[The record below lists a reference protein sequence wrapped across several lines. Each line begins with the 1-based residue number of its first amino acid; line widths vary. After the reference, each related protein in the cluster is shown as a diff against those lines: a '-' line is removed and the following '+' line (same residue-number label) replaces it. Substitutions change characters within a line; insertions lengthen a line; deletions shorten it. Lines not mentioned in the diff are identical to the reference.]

1 MEPRKGFEKGRTL
14 MKEAALFQRRAAFV
28 VVVST
33 LVVSGCTGTFSGS
46 GSNLDK
52 TTIDRS
58 TSAAALEGT
67 QPTAAM
73 GNQIALGSRTL
84 MNSATDSI
92 GLALTQTTD
101 GSQVIVETA
110 GELPKYE
117 VTELHSPERLVIDLL
132 GHPNTST
139 RTFETPES
147 SVLSGV
153 RIGSHADKSRIVLDL
168 PTGATVTHQ
177 VDQRDGKLVLSL
189 SGAAVARDSAAQE
202 TLARSAPEPT
212 IPDASADRGGAVTP
226 AEATLDSQFALTDS
240 PSTTQSASNV
250 LNSLQ
255 IALDGA
261 HGNMVV
267 AELSNPAQV
276 SLKKTAQ
283 SEYVATIKG
292 FRPDTESVQ
301 TVLAPPGSGLIRS
314 ARPVMQGSDLLL
326 RIFAQPGTDLT
337 ARVNGNNLTIRSTN
351 DADLAEKLMAQPKLD
366 ATGAPVIT
374 EPAKPSA
381 PEAAKDGATA
391 GSKPAAGGNAPAATD
406 AAPSELAQLL
416 GGNERYSGRL
426 ISLDLQD
433 TDIDN
438 ALRII
443 AEVSNL
449 NIIASGE
456 VTGKVTLRLI
466 DVPWDQALDVI
477 LKTNGLD
484 KVQEGNVIR
493 IAPIDKLKAE
503 REALKQAQQAEE
515 ELEPLV
521 VKYIRVSYAKAAEL
535 KQIVDT
541 VISERGSTA
550 YDERTNQLIIKDI
563 SKGIKNVGELV
574 SKLDLRTPQVLLET
588 QIVEAS
594 RSLSR
599 DLGSELGFSMVQSP
613 ETGNATGSNFPNAI
627 TFGGS
632 VDPASGITG
641 SAFPVGVSPTEGS
654 AVALLFDSADG
665 TQTLSMRLSA
675 LEKEGRARV
684 VSRPSVA
691 TTNNKEAV
699 IESTK
704 EIQVKLPSGGLSVA
718 TGQGATTQDSN
729 SATQSIKAGILLKVT
744 PQASPDYY
752 VLLDIAAES
761 SSFNFNETTDGI
773 PSKIKRNASST
784 VLVSSGQTFAMGGIY
799 RLTDTDSVKGVPFLK
814 DVPVLGHLFRSAG
827 VNNAD
832 EELLFFITPRIVEG
846 SFDDG
851 AMRVTQS

>member
-1 MEPRKGFEKGRTL
+1 
-14 MKEAALFQRRAAFV
+14 MKEAALFQRRAAIV
-28 VVVST
+28 VVVAT
-33 LVVSGCTGTFSGS
+33 LVVSGCTGTFNSGS
-46 GSNLDK
+46 SLDK
-52 TTIDRS
+52 TASERAGPA
-58 TSAAALEGT
+58 SAAQAT
-67 QPTAAM
+67 QPTAQL
-73 GNQIALGSRTL
+73 GDQVALSSRTL
-84 MNSATDSI
+84 MNPTTDSL
-92 GLALTQTTD
+92 GLALKQTAD

-110 GELPKYE
+110 GQLPKYE
-117 VTELHSPERLVIDLL
+117 ITELHSPERLVIDLL
-132 GHPNTST
+132 GHPNMAT

-147 SVLSGV
+147 GVLSGV

-168 PTGATVTHQ
+168 PAGTNVTHQ

-189 SGAAVARDSAAQE
+189 SGAAVARTPYADQSAAQAATDSNTIE
-202 TLARSAPEPT
+202 ENALNATAANAENPT
-212 IPDASADRGGAVTP
+212 QP
-226 AEATLDSQFALTDS
+226 AIENQFALTDS
-240 PSTTQSASNV
+240 PSGSQNAMNV

-267 AELSNPAQV
+267 AELSNPAQF

-337 ARVNGNNLTIRSTN
+337 AKLNGNNLTIRSTN
-351 DADLAEKLMAQPKLD
+351 DADLADKLMAQPKLD
-366 ATGAPVIT
+366 SSGAPVIT
-374 EPAKPSA
+374 EPTKPTA
-381 PEAAKDGATA
+381 GEAAKDGATA
-391 GSKPAAGGNAPAATD
+391 ASKPAANPPVTTSD
-406 AAPSELAQLL
+406 NAPSELAQLL
-416 GGNERYSGRL
+416 GGNERYNGRL

-563 SKGIKNVGELV
+563 SKGIRNVGELV

-599 DLGSELGFSMVQSP
+599 ELGSELGFAMVQSP

-627 TFGGS
+627 TFGGA
-632 VDPASGITG
+632 VDPAAGITG
-641 SAFPVGVSPTEGS
+641 SAFPAAVDATSGS

-773 PSKIKRNASST
+773 PSKVKRNASST

-799 RLTDTDSVKGVPFLK
+799 RLTDTDSVSGVPFLK
-814 DVPVLGHLFRSAG
+814 DLPVLGHLFRNAG
-827 VNNAD
+827 INNAD

>member
-1 MEPRKGFEKGRTL
+1 MEPSKGFEKGRTL
-14 MKEAALFQRRAAFV
+14 MKEAALFQRRTAIV
-28 VVVST
+28 VVISM
-33 LVVSGCTGTFSGS
+33 LAVSGCTGVFDGS
-46 GSNLDK
+46 GSNLEAQTRDS
-52 TTIDRS
+52 TTTDIGAP
-58 TSAAALEGT
+58 AAPAL
-67 QPTAAM
+67 QPPSQEM
-73 GNQIALGSRTL
+73 ALGSRTL
-84 MNSATDSI
+84 MSASSDSI
-92 GLALTQTTD
+92 GLSLQHTTE
-101 GSQVIVETA
+101 GSQVIVETV
-110 GELPKYE
+110 GQLPKYE
-117 VTELHSPERLVIDLL
+117 VTELHSPERLVVDLL
-132 GHPNTST
+132 GYPNKST
-139 RTFETPES
+139 RAFETPES

-153 RIGSHADKSRIVLDL
+153 RVGAHADKSRIVLDL
-168 PTGATVTHQ
+168 PAGSSVSHQ
-177 VDQRDGKLVLSL
+177 VNQRDGKLVLSL
-189 SGAAVARDSAAQE
+189 TGSGVARNSISDTAPALNEQE
-202 TLARSAPEPT
+202 APAKSKVEM
-212 IPDASADRGGAVTP
+212 SG
-226 AEATLDSQFALTDS
+226 ENQFALSDA
-240 PSTTQSASNV
+240 PSLPETAQGGVNV

-267 AELSNPAQV
+267 AELSNPAQFT
-276 SLKKTAQ
+276 LKKTAQ

-292 FRPDTESVQ
+292 FRPDTEAVQ

-326 RIFAQPGTDLT
+326 RIFAQPGSDLT
-337 ARVNGNNLTIRSTN
+337 AKLNGNNLTIRSTN
-351 DADLAEKLMAQPKLD
+351 DADLADKLMAQPKLD
-366 ATGAPVIT
+366 SAGAPVIT
-374 EPAKPSA
+374 EPTKPVA
-381 PEAAKDGATA
+381 ADGAKDSATA
-391 GSKPAAGGNAPAATD
+391 GSKPAGGNAPVVTSD
-406 AAPSELAQLL
+406 TTPSELAQLL

-550 YDERTNQLIIKDI
+550 YDERTNQWIIKDI

-588 QIVEAS
+588 QIVEAN
-594 RSLSR
+594 RNLAR
-599 DLGSELGFSMVQSP
+599 ELGSELGFAMVQSP
-613 ETGNATGSNFPNAI
+613 ATGNATGSNFPNAI

-632 VDPASGITG
+632 VDPAGVTG
-641 SAFPVGVSPTEGS
+641 SSFPAAIGTTGGS
-654 AVALLFDSADG
+654 AVSLLFDSADG

-675 LEKEGRARV
+675 LEQEGRARV

-691 TTNNKEAV
+691 TTNNKEAL

-761 SSFNFNETTDGI
+761 SSFDFTQSVDGI

-799 RLTDTDSVKGVPFLK
+799 RLTDTDSVSGVPFLK
-814 DVPVLGHLFRSAG
+814 DVPVLGHLFRNAKI
-827 VNNAD
+827 NNAD

>member
-1 MEPRKGFEKGRTL
+1 
-14 MKEAALFQRRAAFV
+14 MKEAALFQRKAALAV
-28 VVVST
+28 VIST
-33 LVVSGCTGTFSGS
+33 LVVSGCTGVFKGS
-46 GSNLDK
+46 
-52 TTIDRS
+52 S
-58 TSAAALEGT
+58 TGTDSEGMNQAATASPTDALSAAQNSQA
-67 QPTAAM
+67 
-73 GNQIALGSRTL
+73 NQQMALGTRTL
-84 MNSATDSI
+84 MNSSTDSI
-92 GLALTQTTD
+92 GLAVEQTRD
-101 GSQVIVETA
+101 GSQVVIDTN
-110 GELPKYE
+110 GQLPKYE
-117 VTELHSPERLVIDLL
+117 VTELHSPERLVVDLL
-132 GHPNTST
+132 GHPNSAT
-139 RTFETPES
+139 RAFETPES
-147 SVLSGV
+147 NVLTGV

-168 PTGATVTHQ
+168 PAGAIIEHQ

-189 SGAAVARDSAAQE
+189 SSPEAAMRSSEISAAHTNEIEADAKLPSEPMAKTETALSDNQFTMTDLPTKSVVGQDSAN
-202 TLARSAPEPT
+202 T
-212 IPDASADRGGAVTP
+212 
-226 AEATLDSQFALTDS
+226 
-240 PSTTQSASNV
+240 

-255 IALDGA
+255 ISLDGA
-261 HGNMVV
+261 RGNMVV
-267 AELSNPAQV
+267 AELSNPAQF
-276 SLKKTAQ
+276 SLKRTAQ

-292 FRPDTESVQ
+292 FRPDAEAVQ

-337 ARVNGNNLTIRSTN
+337 AKLNGNSLTIRPTN
-351 DADLAEKLMAQPKLD
+351 DSDLADKLMAQPKLD
-366 ATGAPVIT
+366 SATGAPVLT
-374 EPAKPSA
+374 EPTKPVTVTG
-381 PEAAKDGATA
+381 EKEGAVA
-391 GSKPAAGGNAPAATD
+391 GSKPAADGNSPVVTSD
-406 AAPSELAQLL
+406 TTPSELAQLL

-515 ELEPLV
+515 ELEPLS

-535 KQIVDT
+535 KAIVDT
-541 VISERGSTA
+541 VITERGSTA

-563 SKGIKNVGELV
+563 SKGLRNVGELV
-574 SKLDLRTPQVLLET
+574 TKLDLRTPQVLLET

-594 RSLSR
+594 RNLAR
-599 DLGSELGFSMVQSP
+599 ELGSELGFSSIQSP
-613 ETGNATGSNFPNAI
+613 ATGNATGSNFPNAI
-627 TFGGS
+627 AFGGS
-632 VDPASGITG
+632 VDPASGTTA
-641 SAFPVGVSPTEGS
+641 SAFPAAVSATGGS
-654 AVALLFDSADG
+654 AVSLLFDSADG
-665 TQTLSMRLSA
+665 TKSLSMRLSA
-675 LEKEGRARV
+675 LEQEGRARI

-761 SSFNFNETTDGI
+761 SSFDFTQSVDGI

-799 RLTDTDSVKGVPFLK
+799 RLADIDNVTGVPFLK
-814 DVPVLGHLFRSAG
+814 DVPVLGHLFRDAKID
-827 VNNAD
+827 NTD